1 MKKNITIFDNKIL
14 NFKKNII
21 FKNSINY
28 AFFKK
33 LKFYYKKNLYINYF
47 FYNYFIK
54 FYINNNYNI
63 YFNLFF
69 YKNLNF
75 YYIYNLNFFKKQ
87 FLYDLNFLK
96 FFFIDNKLNF
106 LFMNKKTSKNFF
118 CNNCFFFNISDKNIN
133 FSNDFKD
140 NFMYFHK
147 SINSINVN
155 LSYDINFNL
164 YFFNLVEFY
173 KILIYLNISNI
184 LKKIK

>member
-1 MKKNITIFDNKIL
+1 MKKNITIFDNYIL

-33 LKFYYKKNLYINYF
+33 LKFFYKKNLYINYF

-54 FYINNNYNI
+54 LYTKNNYNI

-96 FFFIDNKLNF
+96 NFFLDKKLNF

-118 CNNCFFFNISDKNIN
+118 CNNCFFFNVSNTKIN
-133 FSNDFKD
+133 FSNEFKD
-140 NFMYFHK
+140 NFIYFNK
-147 SINSINVN
+147 SINLMNN
-155 LSYDINFNL
+155 KFNYNINFNL
-164 YFFNLVEFY
+164 HLLNLIEFY
-173 KILIYLNISNI
+173 KVFIYLNIYNI
-184 LKKIK
+184 SIKN